1 MGRLLRCDVRLL
13 SLERVWVV
21 GVLAGV
27 RVICGVGR
35 LSWVGWVNWVGW
47 FWVVLRLTGRVEI
60 MKSNSPFIPLARNEG
75 GWWCVLGGVLL
86 FRVLSGVVPWALG
99 FLASGFGMG
108 PGVSSP
114 L

>member
-1 MGRLLRCDVRLL
+1 M
-13 SLERVWVV
+13 SWVGWV
-21 GVLAGV
+21 NW
-27 RVICGVGR
+27 VGR

-47 FWVVLRLTGRVEI
+47 FLVVLRLTGRVEI

>member
-47 FWVVLRLTGRVEI
+47 FLVVLRLTGRVEI

-75 GWWCVLGGVLL
+75 AGGVC
-86 FRVLSGVVPWALG
+86 SVVSCSS
-99 FLASGFGMG
+99 ASCRA
-108 PGVSSP
+108 
-114 L
+114 

>member
-1 MGRLLRCDVRLL
+1 MRSRTDFSAELDRSRGLNRPN
-13 SLERVWVV
+13 
-21 GVLAGV
+21 
-27 RVICGVGR
+27 R

-47 FWVVLRLTGRVEI
+47 FLVVLRLTGRVEI

>member
-27 RVICGVGR
+27 RVICGVGW

-60 MKSNSPFIPLARNEG
+60 MKSNSPLSFFLVENERG
-75 GWWCVLGGVLL
+75 LLWCVLGG
-86 FRVLSGVVPWALG
+86 A
-99 FLASGFGMG
+99 
-108 PGVSSP
+108 
-114 L
+114 

>member
-35 LSWVGWVNWVGW
+35 LSWVGWVNWVGRLSWVGWVNWVGW
-47 FWVVLRLTGRVEI
+47 FLVVLRLTGRVEI

-75 GWWCVLGGVLL
+75 AGGVC
-86 FRVLSGVVPWALG
+86 SVVSCSS
-99 FLASGFGMG
+99 ASCRA
-108 PGVSSP
+108 
-114 L
+114 